1 MLNRALQEALTMDI
15 MAGDD
20 IDNARNNKPLLSPHP
35 PLSARNNNR
44 TSRSSFP
51 FLSDSATPTTGGGA
65 ANANATATSFS
76 VATLSSPMDNHSQ
89 SRQEESMR
97 TDASNYTLDSGDVD
111 MSATY

>member
-1 MLNRALQEALTMDI
+1 MDI

-35 PLSARNNNR
+35 PLSSRHSDR

-51 FLSDSATPTTGGGA
+51 FLSDSVTPTAGGA
-65 ANANATATSFS
+65 GNANATATSFS

-89 SRQEESMR
+89 SLQEESMR
-97 TDASNYTLDSGDVD
+97 TDASNYTLDSEDVD
-111 MSATY
+111 MSAAY